1 MPQVRK
7 SLHSR
12 GNVAG
17 FGTRALFVVVPL
29 SALFLLVALLVRRL
43 VLRLRSEASSSRVWC

>member
-17 FGTRALFVVVPL
+17 LGTRALFVVVPL
-29 SALFLLVALLVRRL
+29 SGLFLLVALLVRRL
-43 VLRLRSEASSSRVWC
+43 VLRLRSEASSSRVWR

>member
-29 SALFLLVALLVRRL
+29 SGLFLLVALLVRRL
-43 VLRLRSEASSSRVWC
+43 VLRLRSEASSSRVWR